1 MRLMERLPILG
12 IEGGFM
18 HFLGNQNLLKE
29 KAIAVVG
36 SRRMSEYG
44 KEVVGMLVPKL
55 VARGLV
61 IVSGMALG
69 IDAEVHRTCLDCGGK
84 TIAVLASGVDV
95 VSPRSNQWIYKR
107 IIEEGSLVVSEFENG
122 TLPKPE
128 QFLQRNQTIAAL
140 SMGVIVVE
148 GAKRSGSMVTAKWA
162 LEMGKEVYAVPG
174 RITDENSWTPNW
186 LISQGAVI
194 INTLDE
200 INFGEYYTG

>member
-1 MRLMERLPILG
+1 
-12 IEGGFM
+12 M

-36 SRRMSEYG
+36 SRRMSDYG

-148 GAKRSGSMVTAKWA
+148 GAKRRGSMVTAKWA

>member
-36 SRRMSEYG
+36 SRRMSDYG

>member
-36 SRRMSEYG
+36 SRRMSDYG

-107 IIEEGSLVVSEFENG
+107 ISEEGSLVVSEFENG

>member
-1 MRLMERLPILG
+1 
-12 IEGGFM
+12 M

-36 SRRMSEYG
+36 SRRMSDYG